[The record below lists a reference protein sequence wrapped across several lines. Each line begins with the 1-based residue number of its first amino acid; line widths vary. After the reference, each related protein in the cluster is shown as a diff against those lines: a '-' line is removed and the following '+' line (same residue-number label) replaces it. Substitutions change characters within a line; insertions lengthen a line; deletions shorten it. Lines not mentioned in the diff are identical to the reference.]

1 MVLKL
6 KTLIMTEKPL
16 FDIHDNYLPQGFYYY
31 DIKKYTQYNTAI
43 GYVISDTIFST
54 YEFKMFTVIKIMA
67 KAMSKLTRQTDYDYN
82 ITNFK
87 SPSNSP
93 VRQPKSLSCSV
104 LPYLNAKNVVIS
116 NNNNDKYNK
125 YKYDK
130 YNKYK
135 YNKYDKYKYD
145 KCDKYKY
152 NKYEK
157 YKYNKK
163 IKAKPKKQYDE
174 CSICLEPCRFGRYKL
189 QCKHIFHKKCIKEWF
204 KTNKSC
210 PNCRIKLPNIKL

>member
-16 FDIHDNYLPQGFYYY
+16 FDIHDNYLPKGFYYY

-67 KAMSKLTRQTDYDYN
+67 KAISKLSRQTEYDYN

-104 LPYLNAKNVVIS
+104 LPYLNAKNIKIS
-116 NNNNDKYNK
+116 NTNNKNSNK
-125 YKYDK
+125 
-130 YNKYK
+130 NI
-135 YNKYDKYKYD
+135 
-145 KCDKYKY
+145 
-152 NKYEK
+152 
-157 YKYNKK
+157 K
-163 IKAKPKKQYDE
+163 IKEKHYEE
-174 CSICLEPCRFGRYKL
+174 CSICLE
-189 QCKHIFHKKCIKEWF
+189 QCKRSRYRLRCKHVFHKKCIKEWF

>member
-16 FDIHDNYLPQGFYYY
+16 FDIHDNYLPKGFYYY

-67 KAMSKLTRQTDYDYN
+67 KAISKLTRQTEYEYN
-82 ITNFK
+82 ITKFN

-93 VRQPKSLSCSV
+93 VRLPKSLSCSV

-116 NNNNDKYNK
+116 NNNNN
-125 YKYDK
+125 
-130 YNKYK
+130 N
-135 YNKYDKYKYD
+135 
-145 KCDKYKY
+145 
-152 NKYEK
+152 K

-163 IKAKPKKQYDE
+163 IKAKSKKQCDE
-174 CSICLEPCRFGRYKL
+174 CSICLEPCRNGRYRL
-189 QCKHIFHKKCIKEWF
+189 QCKHIFHNKCIKEWF